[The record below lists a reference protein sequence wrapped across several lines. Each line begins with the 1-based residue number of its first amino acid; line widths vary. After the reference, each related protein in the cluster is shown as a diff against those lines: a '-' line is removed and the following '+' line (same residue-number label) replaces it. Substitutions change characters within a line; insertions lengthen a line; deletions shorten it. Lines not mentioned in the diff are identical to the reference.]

1 MLLQTNSYIV
11 PKEKRAAHASLLA
24 RFSEALRRLGCDW
37 FETYE
42 QVGTNWDASQS
53 TGRFVQMMRF
63 RNREHQLAVQAGER
77 SDREAQ
83 MLIAEFCELIN
94 FPYQQDHGFFAVG
107 FYNNIL
113 ASEEANEATTDAAG
127 EADLD
132 AAFLSSEEDH
142 GLQGFGQ
149 PTMRLATD
157 ESDSMK
163 LYDDDPVASD
173 GPPGHQSHGSANPGT
188 GRDKS
193 EQQTE
198 PAASD
203 LGQILDAGLLGDS
216 LDIPMPAELLEED
229 EEPLAPPAPELQ
241 IKPRRGM
248 KKNAGRR

>member
-24 RFSEALRRLGCDW
+24 RFSEALKRLGCDW

-63 RNREHQLAVQAGER
+63 RNREHQLAVQAAER

-113 ASEEANEATTDAAG
+113 ASEEATDAAHDS
-127 EADLD
+127 EFD

-142 GLQGFGQ
+142 GSQGFGQ

-157 ESDSMK
+157 ESDGMK
-163 LYDDDPVASD
+163 LYDDDPDVSGD
-173 GPPGHQSHGSANPGT
+173 PLRHVSHESANPVA
-188 GRDKS
+188 GRQKS
-193 EQQTE
+193 EPTAE
-198 PAASD
+198 PTTSD
-203 LGQILDAGLLGDS
+203 LGQVLDAGLLGDS
-216 LDIPMPAELLEED
+216 LDIPMPAELLEEED
-229 EEPLAPPAPELQ
+229 EPLAPPAPELQ

-248 KKNAGRR
+248 KKNACRR